1 MTSLTK
7 TEIDQIAL
15 KVVSLLNSEKKSQ
28 EVKTAGVVQ
37 AQEKIS
43 AGEGIF
49 NDIDSAVKAASD
61 AQKKLITLTLEKREE
76 IITNI
81 RKVMLHN
88 ARDLAE
94 RAFEETGLGR
104 SYDKILKNELV
115 IKKTPGTEILRPE
128 AYSGDRGLTL
138 MELAPYGV
146 IGAITPTTNPTS
158 TIICNTIGMVSAGNS
173 VVFNAHPSAKNVSIY
188 NVQLLNQAVIGAGGP
203 DNLITTVAKPTIESA
218 NELMSHP
225 GVSLLVVTGGEGVV
239 NAAMK
244 SGKRAICAG
253 PGNPPVVVD
262 ETADIDNA
270 AKCII
275 KGASLDNNMICVL
288 EKEIF
293 VVDSVADELIRAFKE
308 NNAVILSR
316 DEINRLDKIIFSKTN
331 GPGKPGVVEKKFI
344 GKNIQVILK
353 EIGKDIDD
361 SVRLAIAPVEEGHP
375 LVWTEQMMPVI
386 PLVRVPDADYG
397 INIAIKAEHGFRH
410 TAVMHSKDID
420 RLSRMAKEI
429 NSSIFV
435 KNGPSL
441 AGLGFGGEAY
451 CSFSIASPTGE
462 GITNPRSFTRE
473 RRCVLVDH
481 FRII

>member
-1 MTSLTK
+1 MSPLTK
-7 TEIDQIAL
+7 TEIDQIAS
-15 KVVSLLNSEKKSQ
+15 KVVSLISNAKEPPDIKQSET
-28 EVKTAGVVQ
+28 VKAP
-37 AQEKIS
+37 EKIREEK
-43 AGEGIF
+43 GLF
-49 NDIDSAVKAASD
+49 NDIDSAVKAASV
-61 AQKKLITLTLEKREE
+61 AHKELMSLTLEKRDG
-76 IITNI
+76 IIANI
-81 RKVMLHN
+81 RKVMFQN
-88 ARDLAE
+88 ARDMAE

-115 IKKTPGTEILRPE
+115 IKKTPGTEILGPE

-146 IGAITPTTNPTS
+146 IGAITPCTNPTS
-158 TIICNTIGMVSAGNS
+158 TIICNTIGMVAAGNS

-188 NVQLLNQAVIGAGGP
+188 NIQLLNRAIIEAGGP
-203 DNLITTVAKPTIESA
+203 ENLITTIAEPTIESA
-218 NELMSHP
+218 DELMHHP

-239 NAAMK
+239 KAAMK

-275 KGASLDNNMICVL
+275 KGASMDNNMICVL

-293 VVDSVADELIRAFKE
+293 VVDSVADELLKSFKD
-308 NNAVILSR
+308 NNAVILSK
-316 DEINRLDKIIFSKTN
+316 DEISRLDKIIFSKTS
-331 GPGKPGVVEKKFI
+331 GPRKPGVMEKKFI

-353 EIGKDIDD
+353 EIGKNIDD
-361 SVRLAIAPVEEGHP
+361 SVRLAIAPVEEDHP

-386 PLVRVPDADYG
+386 PMVRVPDADYG
-397 INIAIKAEHGFRH
+397 IDIAIKAEHGFRH
-410 TAVMHSKDID
+410 TAVMHSKNIE

-481 FRII
+481 FRIV